1 MSDYYV
7 PAFTFPL
14 IHSSK
19 TNLEYT
25 WIYTYGRLTYIV
37 GEMLSLLLLFLL
49 TYIACTL
56 KLISFK
62 QHRNWTWLFTDF
74 WGIMKSE
81 SNLIKRELTR
91 ARGLWLDPPEY
102 EQNANPKHEWVTP
115 FTPGPD
121 MSDWSQTCEIR
132 LWRQLSDVYY
142 FFLIYFFSTRFQLF
156 PEIFCWSLSH
166 TKF

>member
-1 MSDYYV
+1 MRPSNLYCWWNV
-7 PAFTFPL
+7 VFAFTFPS
-14 IHSSK
+14 IHI
-19 TNLEYT
+19 T
-25 WIYTYGRLTYIV
+25 
-37 GEMLSLLLLFLL
+37 
-49 TYIACTL
+49 CTL

-62 QHRNWTWLFTDF
+62 KRRNWTWLFTDL

-81 SNLIKRELTR
+81 SNLIKREVTR

-102 EQNANPKHEWVTP
+102 EHITNPKHECFTP

-142 FFLIYFFSTRFQLF
+142 SFFYFFNNISTFSRNRKAFHQSVVD
-156 PEIFCWSLSH
+156 PCRIQNRYMD
-166 TKF
+166 KII